1 MATSSNGKASAAA
14 SSNGKATTGGSHA
27 KKVGKPALTPAVVE
41 RLTPTAVPAHKL
53 VLRTL
58 RRSDFK
64 AVKEIMD
71 KVYSNMEGAWAADEF
86 AALLRKF
93 PEGQIGIE
101 DNGRLVAAALAIIV
115 QYSDFGDRHTYAKIT
130 GHGKFDTHNDNGDT
144 LYGVDVFVDPEY
156 RSLRL
161 GRRLYDARKELCEN
175 LNLRAMV
182 AGGRIPGYAQYANEM
197 TPAKYVEMVRNKEVV
212 DPILTFQLSNEFHVR
227 KIIRGYL
234 PYDSESKAFATLL
247 EWINVYYEEEEK
259 LIGNTKSNVRIGIVQ
274 WQMRATR
281 SLEDLLQQMEFFVD
295 TVSGYKADCVMFP
308 EFFNAPLMA
317 LTNEDSPAVAIRAM
331 AAFTEPIKAKMMELA
346 VSYNINIVAG
356 SMPVYED
363 GKLFNVAY
371 LCRRDGTV
379 DEQYK
384 LHVTPDEA
392 SYWGMR
398 GGDKLKCFDT
408 DFGKIGILVCYDVEF
423 PELARMLS
431 DEGVK
436 ILFVPFWTDTKNAY
450 QRVRICAQARAIE
463 NECYVA
469 ITGSVGNLPRVENMD
484 IQYSQSAVFSPSD
497 FAFPHDAIV
506 AEATP
511 NTEMTLI
518 ADLDLDLLKDLNTS
532 GAVRNLRDRRKD
544 LYSLG
549 WTVKKSDRDDELL
562 SQGTEERI
570 TRSRRKAIAA
580 G

>member
-1 MATSSNGKASAAA
+1 MATSSNGKA
-14 SSNGKATTGGSHA
+14 NGAHA
-27 KKVGKPALTPAVVE
+27 KKQTLPGMPQNPEL
-41 RLTPTAVPAHKL
+41 LTPTAIPAHKL

-58 RRSDFK
+58 RRNDFK

-71 KVYSNMEGAWAADEF
+71 KVYSNMEGSWSHEEYN
-86 AALLRKF
+86 ALLKKF
-93 PEGQIGIE
+93 PEGQICIE
-101 DNGRLVAAALAIIV
+101 DNGQIVAAALAIIV

-130 GHGKFDTHNDNGDT
+130 GHGKFNTHNPDGDT

-182 AGGRIPGYAQYANEM
+182 AGGRIPGYAAYANEM
-197 TPAKYVEMVRNKEVV
+197 TPAKYVEMVRAKEIT

-234 PYDSESKAFATLL
+234 PYDSESKAYATLL
-247 EWINVYYEEEEK
+247 EWINVYYDEESDK
-259 LIGNTKSNVRIGIVQ
+259 LIGNQKSNVRIGIVQ
-274 WQMRATR
+274 WQMRATKN
-281 SLEDLLQQMEFFVD
+281 LEDFFQQMEFFVD
-295 TVSGYKADCVMFP
+295 TVSGYKADCVLFP
-308 EFFNAPLMA
+308 EFFNAPMMA
-317 LTNEDSPAVAIRAM
+317 LTNEESPSVAIRSM
-331 AAFTEPIKAKMMELA
+331 AAFTEPIKTKMMELA
-346 VSYNINIVAG
+346 VSYNINVIAG
-356 SMPVYED
+356 SMPLYDD
-363 GKLFNVAY
+363 GKLYNVSY

-398 GGDKLKCFDT
+398 GGDKLRCFDT
-408 DFGKIGILVCYDVEF
+408 DFGKIGILICYDVEF
-423 PELARMLS
+423 PELSRMLS
-431 DEGVK
+431 DEGMK

-450 QRVRICAQARAIE
+450 QRVRLCAQARAIE

-544 LYSLG
+544 LYTLS
-549 WTVKKSDRDDELL
+549 WKKTERDDELL
-562 SQGTEERI
+562 AQGEERAPK
-570 TRSRRKAIAA
+570 TASRRKAVAA